1 MTEENGLEKIYSD
14 GYNELKNDL
23 KERYTAKV
31 YAALKDVRETLVNR
45 ASAIFGD
52 EFFSLLNES
61 LLLETEKEK
70 ARRDFFSETDYEN
83 AQKELK
89 SLRKKQQEEGGSEET
104 NKALSEA
111 ISRVSTLNVTIG
123 NRLKPYDEKLNGL
136 REKIDFVVDEKKDDL
151 ESLKREIVGSTK
163 AAIDEIVKNFNEEL
177 GELNETFGLPRPEED
192 ELPFDE
198 STLKLEIPISEFD
211 PDGFMKTLKSRQKSR
226 DLFVKSGN
234 DNLVKN

>member
-70 ARRDFFSETDYEN
+70 ARRDFFSETDYET

-89 SLRKKQQEEGGSEET
+89 SLRKKQQDEGGSEET
-104 NKALSEA
+104 NKALGLDEPSQDATEDASRSA
-111 ISRVSTLNVTIG
+111 ISSK
-123 NRLKPYDEKLNGL
+123 KPKLML
-136 REKIDFVVDEKKDDL
+136 AQSARAVQ
-151 ESLKREIVGSTK
+151 
-163 AAIDEIVKNFNEEL
+163 
-177 GELNETFGLPRPEED
+177 P
-192 ELPFDE
+192 
-198 STLKLEIPISEFD
+198 
-211 PDGFMKTLKSRQKSR
+211 
-226 DLFVKSGN
+226 
-234 DNLVKN
+234 

>member
-70 ARRDFFSETDYEN
+70 ARRDFFS
-83 AQKELK
+83 AR
-89 SLRKKQQEEGGSEET
+89 ST
-104 NKALSEA
+104 NGNEA
-111 ISRVSTLNVTIG
+111 SVSPR
-123 NRLKPYDEKLNGL
+123 NRLL
-136 REKIDFVVDEKKDDL
+136 
-151 ESLKREIVGSTK
+151 
-163 AAIDEIVKNFNEEL
+163 
-177 GELNETFGLPRPEED
+177 
-192 ELPFDE
+192 
-198 STLKLEIPISEFD
+198 
-211 PDGFMKTLKSRQKSR
+211 MK
-226 DLFVKSGN
+226 
-234 DNLVKN
+234 